1 MDIHNIVLLGEAG
14 SGKTE
19 IAANIA
25 LLLAEKDE
33 KPVYLIDMDQTK
45 CLFRARDF
53 SSLLEKRQVHMAE
66 NQELWD
72 SPLVPMGV
80 SALLKDEGVRCV
92 FDAGGNAAGAAM
104 MGQFAGLLAGKTT
117 RYYYVINPCRAFQAQ
132 WGRLGKAWTPS
143 WFQPVSRQ
151 DGWK

>member
-25 LLLAEKDE
+25 ILLAEKDE

-92 FDAGGNAAGAAM
+92 FDAGGNAAGAA
-104 MGQFAGLLAGKTT
+104 
-117 RYYYVINPCRAFQAQ
+117 
-132 WGRLGKAWTPS
+132 
-143 WFQPVSRQ
+143 
-151 DGWK
+151 